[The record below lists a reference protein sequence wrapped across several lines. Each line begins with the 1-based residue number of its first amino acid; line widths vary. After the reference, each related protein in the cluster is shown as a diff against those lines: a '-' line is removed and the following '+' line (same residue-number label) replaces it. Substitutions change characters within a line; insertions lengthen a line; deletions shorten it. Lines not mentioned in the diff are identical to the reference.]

1 MMHKHT
7 KITHLSYAL
16 PFASAPIRLTS
27 SQGHVTTQR
36 RVKQSDWLSMY
47 YVTLWHRR
55 ILHEVWMFL
64 QLRQVH

>member
-47 YVTLWHRR
+47 YVTLWSM
-55 ILHEVWMFL
+55 L
-64 QLRQVH
+64 